1 MMATSPVTAMCNTSL
16 RLSDASETDEQH
28 PVSHHDIVA
37 LEMEMITAAI
47 RDGSYS
53 SQAYTDASW
62 SHVQSE
68 GGCNVWR
75 KVKTKAPNKNCPSAN
90 QDVATAILSQLKSN
104 TKALKNHMN
113 DTFKVH
119 TNKSSLDPQEQY
131 YQAYLLKVPHDTIP
145 TLPKNP
151 TRVDLHKW
159 QMQVEA
165 AMAHTAWTVD
175 EKSILDMEDSQHA
188 SQGFQN

>member
-1 MMATSPVTAMCNTSL
+1 MATLPVTAMCNTSL

-68 GGCNVWR
+68 GGCNVCG
-75 KVKTKAPNKNCPSAN
+75 KVKTKAPKERDAQSKDFDAPHKNTYNRYSALIDAPVDREPASEAKRDPF
-90 QDVATAILSQLKSN
+90 QDRDELLLCQCA
-104 TKALKNHMN
+104 
-113 DTFKVH
+113 
-119 TNKSSLDPQEQY
+119 QY
-131 YQAYLLKVPHDTIP
+131 FAQ
-145 TLPKNP
+145 
-151 TRVDLHKW
+151 
-159 QMQVEA
+159 
-165 AMAHTAWTVD
+165 
-175 EKSILDMEDSQHA
+175 
-188 SQGFQN
+188 F